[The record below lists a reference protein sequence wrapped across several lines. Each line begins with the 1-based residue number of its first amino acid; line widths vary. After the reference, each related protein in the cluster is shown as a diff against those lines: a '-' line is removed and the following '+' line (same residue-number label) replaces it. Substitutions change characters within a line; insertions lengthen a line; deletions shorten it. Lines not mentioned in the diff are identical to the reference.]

1 MSIYCY
7 LHIVVG
13 SQERKGISGG
23 QRRRVSVAIEMMK
36 EADMFL
42 LDGMIRDCRKLFKKN
57 NYLYEVWQCPHN
69 MDGIAIR
76 KMLNLTFNRNEMRHF
91 F

>member
-1 MSIYCY
+1 MSIYCN

-42 LDGMIRDCRKLFKKN
+42 LDGMIIDCRNILRKIITFMKN
-57 NYLYEVWQCPHN
+57 GNVP
-69 MDGIAIR
+69 II
-76 KMLNLTFNRNEMRHF
+76 
-91 F
+91 

>member
-1 MSIYCY
+1 MPIYCY
-7 LHIVVG
+7 LYIVVG

-42 LDGMIRDCRKLFKKN
+42 LDGMIRDCRNILRKTIAFTNEKMQSEKKF
-57 NYLYEVWQCPHN
+57 
-69 MDGIAIR
+69 
-76 KMLNLTFNRNEMRHF
+76 NLIFNKN
-91 F
+91 